1 MAKIIVFGD
10 IDISTLYLKIDD
22 GKEFAVTG
30 KNPKSFT
37 IPAGVHRVFATTV
50 TKIERTANRFSD
62 GGFLSNLNAAVQN
75 STNTTI
81 SGELEFEEDDVLL
94 IGVAQKGLKT
104 VIYDKVVLAAEVS
117 EYVDLKKIEEF
128 DTKKSGKRIK
138 RLLLSLFLLVIVL
151 LFVFF
156 MVFFMTSME
165 A

>member
-22 GKEFAVTG
+22 GKEVAVTG
-30 KNPKSFT
+30 KHPKSFT

-94 IGVAQKGLKT
+94 IGVVQKGLKT
-104 VIYDKVVLAAEVS
+104 VIHDKVVSAAEVS
-117 EYVDLKKIEEF
+117 EYVDLKMIKEF

-138 RLLLSLFLLVIVL
+138 RLLLFLSLLVIVMLFML
-151 LFVFF
+151 L
-156 MVFFMTSME
+156 MVFFIAAE